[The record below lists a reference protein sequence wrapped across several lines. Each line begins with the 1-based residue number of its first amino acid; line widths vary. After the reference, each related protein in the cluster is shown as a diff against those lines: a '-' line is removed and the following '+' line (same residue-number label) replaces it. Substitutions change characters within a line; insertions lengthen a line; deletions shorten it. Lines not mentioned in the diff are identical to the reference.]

1 MLNLTIICVT
11 NKRVEFLE
19 NTESLLLGAVGNNVF
34 NSKYL
39 KCDQNDNI
47 FFKEKYYSELT
58 FQYWFWKNKLH
69 SLNDSDW
76 LGFCQRRRYWIKKG
90 VLKDDINIHN
100 LKNFILLELPETW
113 KDYNSVICE
122 PI

>member
-69 SLNDSDW
+69 SLNEI
-76 LGFCQRRRYWIKKG
+76 GRAH
-90 VLKDDINIHN
+90 V
-100 LKNFILLELPETW
+100 
-113 KDYNSVICE
+113 
-122 PI
+122 